1 MVNKK
6 TLNLSSLLKN
16 TELKYSSSW
25 PWPYCHQP
33 KTLSFRAENNINKDD
48 TFKIINSAYLD
59 TSEESSLTVSQNSDS
74 TSSKPSFEESKQN
87 DSVETVIRGLS
98 SDRFFFEP
106 DETKSI
112 LEANN
117 KAAVAAGS
125 ETTQS
130 LPFKDSVVLSMESRD
145 PYVDFRKSMEEMVET
160 HDVKDWESL
169 QELLCWYL
177 KVNEKNNHGYI
188 VGAFVDLLVGLAFAS
203 SSSSFSSSS
212 SSSSHS
218 PSSPLSFYSSS
229 LSSSYSTRCVSCM
242 EARGEEVDTPSS
254 SLLLEQ
260 VREEE
265 EVDTPSSSLVL
276 EQVREEIDHE
286 NEIEASESETSI
298 SSSSSST

>member
-16 TELKYSSSW
+16 SELKYSSSW

-33 KTLSFRAENNINKDD
+33 KTLSFRAENINNKDD

-59 TSEESSLTVSQNSDS
+59 TSEESLTVSQNSDS
-74 TSSKPSFEESKQN
+74 TFSKPSFDESKQN

-117 KAAVAAGS
+117 KVVAVES

-212 SSSSHS
+212 SSSSRS

-229 LSSSYSTRCVSCM
+229 LSSSYSTRCVSCL
-242 EARGEEVDTPSS
+242 EGRGEEVDTPSS

-265 EVDTPSSSLVL
+265 EVDTPSSSLLL

-286 NEIEASESETSI
+286 NEVEASESETSI

>member
-1 MVNKK
+1 MNKK
-6 TLNLSSLLKN
+6 TLSLSSLLKN
-16 TELKYSSSW
+16 TEHKYSSSW

-33 KTLSFRAENNINKDD
+33 KTLSFRAENINNKDD

-59 TSEESSLTVSQNSDS
+59 TSEESLTVSQNSDS
-74 TSSKPSFEESKQN
+74 TFSKPSFDESKQN

-117 KAAVAAGS
+117 KVVAAES
-125 ETTQS
+125 ETAQN

-212 SSSSHS
+212 SSSSRS

-229 LSSSYSTRCVSCM
+229 LSSSYSTRCVSCL

-265 EVDTPSSSLVL
+265 EVDTPSSSLLL

-286 NEIEASESETSI
+286 NEVEASKSETSI